1 MWYNIHKGGKMEEE
15 ILKSIDR
22 KLEALI
28 KILAGNFI
36 RGKSKTDAILT
47 LGGFGIEANV
57 IADIVR
63 TTVATV
69 NARLWE
75 QKKKSGSVAKKS
87 QKKEVEQ

>member
-1 MWYNIHKGGKMEEE
+1 MEEE
-15 ILKSIDR
+15 ILRSIDR

-28 KILAGNFI
+28 KVLAGNFI
-36 RGKSKTDAILT
+36 QGKSKTDAILT
-47 LGGFGIEANV
+47 LGAFGLGANV
-57 IADIVR
+57 ISDIVG

-87 QKKEVEQ
+87 KKTEAAQ